1 MKILIV
7 ICLLVVLIGFY
18 LYLICPNTNRK
29 RKNAMQAFEK
39 VYIAHRGFFDNKN
52 GIPENSLPA
61 FQKAVD
67 AGLGIELDVQ
77 LSKDGYLL
85 VFHDEDLKRMCGV
98 DKKIRELNYAEI
110 QQYTLLDTQ
119 ERIPLLG

>member
-110 QQYTLLDTQ
+110 Q
-119 ERIPLLG
+119 